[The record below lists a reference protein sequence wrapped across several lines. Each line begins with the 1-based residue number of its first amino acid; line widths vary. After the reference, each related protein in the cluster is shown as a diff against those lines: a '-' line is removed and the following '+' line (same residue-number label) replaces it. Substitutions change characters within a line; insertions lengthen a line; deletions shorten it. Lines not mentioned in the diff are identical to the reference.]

1 MITFERVT
9 KIYPGSDVPAIDNV
23 SFEVPE
29 GDICVIIGPSGCGK
43 TTLMRMINRLIS
55 ITSGIISI
63 KGQNVSEM
71 DVIEL
76 RRGIGYAIQQI
87 GLFPHMTVYNNIATV
102 PRLLKWEKARIDA
115 RVDELLSLAG
125 LDPNVFRFRYPREL
139 SGGQAQRV
147 GVVRALATDPPV
159 MLMDEPFGAIDP
171 INREVLQD
179 EFLKIQAKVKKSI
192 IFVTHDIHEAIKM
205 GDKIALL
212 EAGRL
217 VQYDTPE
224 NLLTAP
230 KNRFVKD
237 FVGADRALKRL
248 DLMKVRDAMMQ
259 NPVHCHVDDD
269 AETVTQHMLE
279 QELSFLLVADQD
291 DHLHGYVNLDELKYH
306 SGKVRDVIRPMTIT
320 VKPEQ
325 NLKDALSKMLS
336 FDLGIVVAVD
346 DDGKLQGVLNTRTLV
361 SVVGETYDER
371 GGVWGK
377 ITPQGRIPS

>member
-9 KIYPGSDVPAIDNV
+9 KIYPGSDEPAIDNV

-29 GDICVIIGPSGCGK
+29 GEICVVIGPSGCGK
-43 TTLMRMINRLIS
+43 TTLMRMINRLIP
-55 ITSGIISI
+55 ITSGTISI
-63 KGQNVSEM
+63 KGQNVAKM

-87 GLFPHMTVYNNIATV
+87 GLFPHMTVYDNIATV
-102 PRLLKWEKARIDA
+102 PKLLKWDKKRIAARI
-115 RVDELLSLAG
+115 DELLSLAG
-125 LDPNVFRFRYPREL
+125 LEPDIFRFRYPREL
-139 SGGQAQRV
+139 SGGQAQRI

-171 INREVLQD
+171 INREILQD
-179 EFLKIQAKVKKSI
+179 EFLKIQAKVKKTI

-224 NLLTAP
+224 NLLVHP

-237 FVGADRALKRL
+237 FVGSDRALKRL
-248 DLMKVRDAMMQ
+248 DLLKVKDAMMQ
-259 NPVHCHVDDD
+259 NPVHCHMDDD
-269 AETVTQHMLE
+269 AEVIAKHMKENQLT
-279 QELSFLLVADQD
+279 FLLVTDQNEN
-291 DHLHGYVNLDELKYH
+291 LKGYVNFYELKDH
-306 SGKVRDVIRPMTIT
+306 LGKVRDLVKPMTIT

-325 NLKDALSKMLS
+325 NLKEALSKMLS
-336 FDLGIVVAVD
+336 YDIGIVVAVD
-346 DDGKLQGVLNTRTLV
+346 NYGRLKGVLNTRTLL
-361 SVVGETYDER
+361 SVVGDTYDER

-377 ITPQGRIPS
+377 ITQQGSILS

>member
-9 KIYPGSDVPAIDNV
+9 KIYPGSDEPAIDNV

-29 GDICVIIGPSGCGK
+29 GEICVVIGPSGCGK
-43 TTLMRMINRLIS
+43 TTLMRMINRLIP
-55 ITSGIISI
+55 ITSGTISI
-63 KGQNVSEM
+63 KGQNVSKM

-87 GLFPHMTVYNNIATV
+87 GLFPHMTVYDNIATV
-102 PRLLKWEKARIDA
+102 PKLLKWDKKRIAA
-115 RVDELLSLAG
+115 RVDELLTLAG
-125 LDPNVFRFRYPREL
+125 LEPDIFRFRYPREL
-139 SGGQAQRV
+139 SGGQAQRI

-179 EFLKIQAKVKKSI
+179 EFLKIQAKVKKTI

-224 NLLTAP
+224 NLLVHP

-237 FVGADRALKRL
+237 FVGSDRALKRL
-248 DLMKVRDAMMQ
+248 DLLKVKDAMMQ
-259 NPVHCHVDDD
+259 NPVHCHMEDE
-269 AETVTQHMLE
+269 AEVIAKHMKENKLT
-279 QELSFLLVADQD
+279 FLLVTDQD
-291 DHLHGYVNLDELKYH
+291 EKLKGYVNFYELKDH
-306 SGKVRDVIRPMTIT
+306 LGKVRDVVKPMTIT
-320 VKPEQ
+320 VKLEQ
-325 NLKDALSKMLS
+325 NLKEALSKMLS
-336 FDLGIVVAVD
+336 YDIGIVVAVD
-346 DDGKLQGVLNTRTLV
+346 DDGRLQGVLNTRTLL
-361 SVVGETYDER
+361 SVVGDTYDER

-377 ITPQGRIPS
+377 ITQQGSISS

>member
-9 KIYPGSDVPAIDNV
+9 KIYPGSDEPAIDNV

-29 GDICVIIGPSGCGK
+29 GEICVVIGPSGCGK
-43 TTLMRMINRLIS
+43 TTLMRMINRLIP

-63 KGQNVSEM
+63 KGQNVAKM

-87 GLFPHMTVYNNIATV
+87 GLFPHMTVYDNIATV
-102 PRLLKWEKARIDA
+102 PRLLKWDKKRIAA

-125 LDPNVFRFRYPREL
+125 LEPDIFRFRYPREL
-139 SGGQAQRV
+139 SGGQAQRI

-179 EFLKIQAKVKKSI
+179 EFLKIQAKVKKTI

-224 NLLTAP
+224 NLLVHP

-248 DLMKVRDAMMQ
+248 DLLKVKDAMMQ
-259 NPVHCHVDDD
+259 NPVHCHMDDD
-269 AETVTQHMLE
+269 AEVIAKHMKENQLT
-279 QELSFLLVADQD
+279 FLLVTDQNEK
-291 DHLHGYVNLDELKYH
+291 LKGYVNFYELKDH
-306 SGKVRDVIRPMTIT
+306 LGKVRDLVKPMTIT

-325 NLKDALSKMLS
+325 NLKEALSKMLS
-336 FDLGIVVAVD
+336 YDIGIVVAVD
-346 DDGKLQGVLNTRTLV
+346 DDSRLKGVLNTRTLL
-361 SVVGETYDER
+361 SVVGDTYDER

-377 ITPQGRIPS
+377 ITQQGSISS

>member
-9 KIYPGSDVPAIDNV
+9 KIYPGTEVPAIDNV

-29 GDICVIIGPSGCGK
+29 GEICVIIGPSGCGK
-43 TTLMRMINRLIS
+43 TTLMRMVNRLIP
-55 ITSGIISI
+55 ITSGTISI
-63 KGQNVSEM
+63 RGQSVAEM

-87 GLFPHMTVYNNIATV
+87 GLFPHMTVYDNIATV
-102 PRLLKWEKARIDA
+102 PKLLKWDKKRIDE
-115 RVDELLSLAG
+115 RVDELLKLTG
-125 LDPNVFRFRYPREL
+125 LEPDIFRFRYPREL
-139 SGGQAQRV
+139 SGGQAQRI
-147 GVVRALATDPPV
+147 GVARAMATDPPV

-179 EFLKIQAKVKKSI
+179 EFLKIQAKVKKTI

-212 EAGRL
+212 EQGRL

-224 NLLTAP
+224 NLLINP

-248 DLMKVRDAMMQ
+248 DLMKVREAMML
-259 NPVHCHVDDD
+259 NPVHCHMNDN
-269 AETVTQHMLE
+269 AEAVARHMKE
-279 QELSFLLVADQD
+279 KGLSFLLVTDEND
-291 DHLHGYVNLDELKYH
+291 KLKGYVNLYELREH
-306 SGKVRDVIRPMTIT
+306 RGKVKDMVKPMTLT
-320 VKPEQ
+320 VRPEQ
-325 NLKDALSKMLS
+325 NLKEALSKMLS
-336 FDLGIVVAVD
+336 YDLGIVVAVD
-346 DDGKLQGVLNTRTLV
+346 DDGKLQGVLNTRTLI
-361 SVVGETYDER
+361 SVVGDTYDEH

-377 ITPQGRIPS
+377 ITEQGRISS

>member
-71 DVIEL
+71 NVIEL

-87 GLFPHMTVYNNIATV
+87 GLFPHMTVYDNIATV

-224 NLLTAP
+224 DLLTAP

-279 QELSFLLVADQD
+279 HGLGFLLVADQD
-291 DHLHGYVNLDELKYH
+291 DRLHGYVNLDELKYH

-336 FDLGIVVAVD
+336 YDLGIVVAVD

>member
-9 KIYPGSDVPAIDNV
+9 KIYPGSDEPAIDNV

-29 GDICVIIGPSGCGK
+29 GEICVVIGPSGCCK
-43 TTLMRMINRLIS
+43 TTLMRMINRLIP

-63 KGQNVSEM
+63 KGQNVAKM

-87 GLFPHMTVYNNIATV
+87 GLFPHMTVYDNIATV
-102 PRLLKWEKARIDA
+102 PRLLKWDKKRIAA

-125 LDPNVFRFRYPREL
+125 LEPDIFRFRYPREL
-139 SGGQAQRV
+139 SGGQAQRI

-179 EFLKIQAKVKKSI
+179 EFLKIQAKVKKTI

-224 NLLTAP
+224 NLLVHP

-248 DLMKVRDAMMQ
+248 DLLKVKDAMMQ
-259 NPVHCHVDDD
+259 NPVHCHMDDD
-269 AETVTQHMLE
+269 AEVIAKHMKENQLT
-279 QELSFLLVADQD
+279 FLLVTDQNEK
-291 DHLHGYVNLDELKYH
+291 LKGYVNFYELKDH
-306 SGKVRDVIRPMTIT
+306 LGKVRDLVKPMTIT

-325 NLKDALSKMLS
+325 NLKEALSKMLS
-336 FDLGIVVAVD
+336 YDIGIVVAVD
-346 DDGKLQGVLNTRTLV
+346 DDSRLKGVLNTRTLL
-361 SVVGETYDER
+361 SVVGDTYDER

-377 ITPQGRIPS
+377 ITQQGSISS

>member
-9 KIYPGSDVPAIDNV
+9 KIYPGSDEPAIDNV

-29 GDICVIIGPSGCGK
+29 GEICVVIGPSGCGK
-43 TTLMRMINRLIS
+43 TTLMRMINRLIP

-63 KGQNVSEM
+63 KGQNVAKM

-87 GLFPHMTVYNNIATV
+87 GLFPHMTVYYYIATV
-102 PRLLKWEKARIDA
+102 PRLLKWDKKRIAA

-125 LDPNVFRFRYPREL
+125 LEPDIFRFRYPREL
-139 SGGQAQRV
+139 SGGQAQRI

-179 EFLKIQAKVKKSI
+179 EFLKIQAKVKKTI

-224 NLLTAP
+224 NLLVHP

-248 DLMKVRDAMMQ
+248 DLLKVKDAMMQ
-259 NPVHCHVDDD
+259 NPVHCHMDDD
-269 AETVTQHMLE
+269 AEVIAKHMKENQLT
-279 QELSFLLVADQD
+279 FLLVTDQNEK
-291 DHLHGYVNLDELKYH
+291 LKGYVNFYELKDH
-306 SGKVRDVIRPMTIT
+306 LGKVRDLVKPMTIT

-325 NLKDALSKMLS
+325 NLKEALSKMLS
-336 FDLGIVVAVD
+336 YDIGIVVAVD
-346 DDGKLQGVLNTRTLV
+346 DDSRLKGVLNTRTLL
-361 SVVGETYDER
+361 SVVGDTYDER

-377 ITPQGRIPS
+377 ITQQGSISS

>member
-9 KIYPGSDVPAIDNV
+9 KIYPGADVPAIDNV

-29 GDICVIIGPSGCGK
+29 GEICVIIGPSGCGK
-43 TTLMRMINRLIS
+43 TTLMRMVNRLIP
-55 ITSGIISI
+55 ITSGVISI
-63 KGQNVSEM
+63 KGRNIGEM

-87 GLFPHMTVYNNIATV
+87 GLFPHMTVYDNIATV
-102 PRLLKWEKARIDA
+102 PKLLKWDKKRISA
-115 RVDELLSLAG
+115 RVDELLKLAG
-125 LDPNVFRFRYPREL
+125 LEPDIFRFRYPREL
-139 SGGQAQRV
+139 SGGQAQRI

-179 EFLKIQAKVKKSI
+179 EFLKIQAKVRKTI

-212 EAGRL
+212 ETGRL

-224 NLLTAP
+224 NLLVNP

-248 DLMKVRDAMMQ
+248 DLLKVKDAMMQ
-259 NPVHCHVDDD
+259 NPVRCHTEDD
-269 AETVTQHMLE
+269 AEVVAKHMMENGLT
-279 QELSFLLVADQD
+279 FLLVTDEND
-291 DHLHGYVNLDELKYH
+291 KLKGYVNFYELKDH
-306 SGKVRDVIRPMTIT
+306 RGKVKDLVKPMTIT

-336 FDLGIVVAVD
+336 YDLGIVVAVD
-346 DDGKLQGVLNTRTLV
+346 DDDKLQGILNTRTLV
-361 SVVGETYDER
+361 SVVGDTYDER

-377 ITPQGRIPS
+377 ITEQGRISS

>member
-9 KIYPGSDVPAIDNV
+9 KIYPGTNIPAIDNI

-29 GDICVIIGPSGCGK
+29 GEICVIIGPSGCGK
-43 TTLMRMINRLIS
+43 TTLMRMINRLIP
-55 ITSGIISI
+55 ITSGVIYI
-63 KGQNVSEM
+63 KGRNVSEM
-71 DVIEL
+71 DVIKL
-76 RRGIGYAIQQI
+76 RRSIGYAIQQI
-87 GLFPHMTVYNNIATV
+87 GLFPHMTVFDNIATV
-102 PRLLKWEKARIDA
+102 PRLLKWDKQRIAA
-115 RVDELLSLAG
+115 RVDELLSLVG
-125 LDPNVFRFRYPREL
+125 LEPDVFRFRYPREL
-139 SGGQAQRV
+139 SGGQAQRI

-179 EFLKIQAKVKKSI
+179 EFLKIQEKVKKTI

-224 NLLTAP
+224 GLLVNP

-248 DLMKVRDAMMQ
+248 DLLKVKDAMMQ
-259 NPVHCHVDDD
+259 NPVHCHMDDD
-269 AETVTQHMLE
+269 AEVVSRHMMDNDLT
-279 QELSFLLVADQD
+279 FLLVAD
-291 DHLHGYVNLDELKYH
+291 HNKKLHGYVNHYELKGH
-306 SGKVRDVIRPMTIT
+306 HGKVKDLVRPMTIT

-336 FDLGIVVAVD
+336 YDIGIVVVID
-346 DDGKLQGVLNTRTLV
+346 DDKKLQGVLNTRTLL

-377 ITPQGRIPS
+377 ITSRGRISP

>member
-9 KIYPGSDVPAIDNV
+9 KIYPGSDEPAIDNV

-29 GDICVIIGPSGCGK
+29 GEICVVIGPSGCGK
-43 TTLMRMINRLIS
+43 TTLMRMINRLIP
-55 ITSGIISI
+55 ITSGTISI
-63 KGQNVSEM
+63 KGQNVSKM

-87 GLFPHMTVYNNIATV
+87 GLFPHMTVYDNIATV
-102 PRLLKWEKARIDA
+102 PKLLKWDKKRIAA
-115 RVDELLSLAG
+115 RVDELLTLAG
-125 LDPNVFRFRYPREL
+125 LEPDIFRFRYPREL
-139 SGGQAQRV
+139 SGGQAQRI

-179 EFLKIQAKVKKSI
+179 EFLKIQAKVKKTI

-224 NLLTAP
+224 NLLVHP
-230 KNRFVKD
+230 QNRFVKD
-237 FVGADRALKRL
+237 FVGSDRALKRL
-248 DLMKVRDAMMQ
+248 DLLKVKDAMMQ
-259 NPVHCHVDDD
+259 NPVHCHMEDE
-269 AETVTQHMLE
+269 AEVIAKHMKENKLT
-279 QELSFLLVADQD
+279 FLLVTDQD
-291 DHLHGYVNLDELKYH
+291 EKLKGYVNFYELKDH
-306 SGKVRDVIRPMTIT
+306 LGKVRDVVKPMTIT
-320 VKPEQ
+320 VKLEQ
-325 NLKDALSKMLS
+325 NLKEALSKMLS
-336 FDLGIVVAVD
+336 YDIGIVVAVD
-346 DDGKLQGVLNTRTLV
+346 DDGRLQGVLNTRTLL
-361 SVVGETYDER
+361 SVVGDTYDER

-377 ITPQGRIPS
+377 ITQQGSISS